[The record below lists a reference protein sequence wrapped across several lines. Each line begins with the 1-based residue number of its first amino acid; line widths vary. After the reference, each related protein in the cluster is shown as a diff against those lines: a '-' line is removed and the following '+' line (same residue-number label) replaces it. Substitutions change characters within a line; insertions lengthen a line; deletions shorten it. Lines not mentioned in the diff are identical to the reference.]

1 MAPFPEAEIMTI
13 KRLEVALRKM
23 DYKLLKDGAYKLHEK
38 FHSGHRFEYI
48 DLLKDIFWEVTENEQ
63 IPSDVKDILCPTIE
77 DILIESG
84 VDLAHDAYQREEES
98 RVSSLTSL
106 SYTTPAQEPTQIAQ
120 EYQYQPQQELQDEM
134 QEQIV
139 NEYVEEINN
148 AQQYAQNENPEREGR
163 SNAFDVFGSQKPQ
176 QEAQTRYFTNSPFSA
191 EPFKEFNHTPI
202 SIEPT
207 LPVYEEPMQTSFEP
221 LYREEIQEPSEV
233 SYQEEPTYVVEEITY
248 QEPTQVVSE
257 PVLQEQYQEPTQ
269 AYSEV
274 SYQEPVQENVY
285 QEEQNLAQQEIV
297 FEEPTQ
303 VIEEAI
309 EEIKEEVKEEFSPL
323 AQNNQQVVEEVIE
336 EVIEQKA
343 KPTMAIFY
351 GQDSSEDKINNINE
365 LRKAILEEAN
375 AKKIM
380 ELISQTTLQADTN
393 VIELQ
398 GVLEQL
404 KNKNY
409 ENVNL
414 ITNSQSAMFSQ
425 LFSASDITYD
435 LFEEDDC
442 NINFQPLYGL
452 SNLFVC
458 EECEEKYLDTKV
470 GIKPLVLQCPKCKKT
485 MYPDFYAPAEGAKVN
500 LEYYN
505 SALVSLA
512 NSEVWLLIHPSF
524 NDKTSSDLIE
534 AAFRVSKC
542 VKEVYILDKDINVR
556 ETYKY
561 IFSKINPDVKVNIQT
576 SALEDYL
583 NVI

>member
-38 FHSGHRFEYI
+38 FHSGHKFEYI

-84 VDLAHDAYQREEES
+84 VDLAHDAYEREEEN

-106 SYTTPAQEPTQIAQ
+106 SYSTSTQQTQQLPQ

-139 NEYVEEINN
+139 NEYIEEVNN
-148 AQQYAQNENPEREGR
+148 IEAGIRQENIEREGR
-163 SNAFDVFGSQKPQ
+163 SNAFDAFGSQKN
-176 QEAQTRYFTNSPFSA
+176 EQTQARYFTNSPFSA
-191 EPFKEFNHTPI
+191 EPFKEFNHSPI

-207 LPVYEEPMQTSFEP
+207 LPPYEPTQATFEP
-221 LYREEIQEPSEV
+221 LYREPSEEITQAP
-233 SYQEEPTYVVEEITY
+233 SETYYQEEPTYVVEEINYQEPSEVVSEISYQEPSEVYSETIY
-248 QEPTQVVSE
+248 QEPTEVVEQVSE
-257 PVLQEQYQEPTQ
+257 Q
-269 AYSEV
+269 
-274 SYQEPVQENVY
+274 
-285 QEEQNLAQQEIV
+285 V
-297 FEEPTQ
+297 FEQ
-303 VIEEAI
+303 VSET
-309 EEIKEEVKEEFSPL
+309 
-323 AQNNQQVVEEVIE
+323 VEEEKI
-336 EVIEQKA
+336 
-343 KPTMAIFY
+343 KPAMAVFY

-365 LRKAILEEAN
+365 LREAILKEAS
-375 AKKIM
+375 AKRVM

-458 EECEEKYLDTKV
+458 ADCGEKYLDTKV

-485 MYPDFYAPAEGAKVN
+485 MYPDFYAPAEDTKVN

-534 AAFRVSKC
+534 SAFRVSKA
-542 VKEVYILDKDINVR
+542 VKEVYILDKDINTR

-561 IFSKINPDVKVNIQT
+561 IFSKINPDVKVNIHP

-583 NVI
+583 NII

>member
-48 DLLKDIFWEVTENEQ
+48 DLLKEIFWEVTENEQ

-84 VDLAHDAYQREEES
+84 VDLAHDAYEREEQNEQN

-106 SYTTPAQEPTQIAQ
+106 SYTTPEQEPTQISQ
-120 EYQYQPQQELQDEM
+120 EYQYHPQQELQDEI
-134 QEQIV
+134 QEKIM
-139 NEYVEEINN
+139 NEYIEEVNN
-148 AQQYAQNENPEREGR
+148 IEMGLKQENQEREGR
-163 SNAFDVFGSQKPQ
+163 SNAFDAFGSQK
-176 QEAQTRYFTNSPFSA
+176 QEQTPTRYFANSPFSA
-191 EPFKEFNHTPI
+191 EPFKEFNHAPV

-207 LPVYEEPMQTSFEP
+207 LPVYEVTSEPTFEPAQEYTQEPSQEAIYHEP
-221 LYREEIQEPSEV
+221 LYREPS
-233 SYQEEPTYVVEEITY
+233 EEPTLVAEQALNENYYQEPTFVVEEITY
-248 QEPTQVVSE
+248 QEPSEVVTEAVYEQQSEITTE
-257 PVLQEQYQEPTQ
+257 PVYQEQYQE
-269 AYSEV
+269 V
-274 SYQEPVQENVY
+274 YQEPTQQEITY
-285 QEEQNLAQQEIV
+285 QEEINEVTEQ
-297 FEEPTQ
+297 T
-303 VIEEAI
+303 IEEVT
-309 EEIKEEVKEEFSPL
+309 EV
-323 AQNNQQVVEEVIE
+323 AQVVEEE
-336 EVIEQKA
+336 KSN
-343 KPTMAIFY
+343 PTMAIFY

-365 LRKAILEEAN
+365 LRSAIAEEAS
-375 AKKIM
+375 AKKVM

-414 ITNSQSAMFSQ
+414 ITNSQSAMFTQ
-425 LFSASDITYD
+425 LFSASEITYD
-435 LFEEDDC
+435 LFEEDN

-458 EECEEKYLDTKV
+458 ADCAEKYLDEKV

-485 MYPDFYAPAEGAKVN
+485 MYPEFYAPQEGAKVN

-534 AAFRVSKC
+534 SAFRVSKA

-561 IFSKINPDVKVNIQT
+561 IFSKINPDVKVNIQS

-583 NVI
+583 SII